1 MSYVVLARRYR
12 PQNLEE
18 IIGQEHISRTLKNAI
33 SENRVAHAYLFSG
46 PRGVGKTTTARIL
59 AKGLNCKNGP
69 TSEPCGKCVNCQEIT
84 QGSSIDVQEIDGASN
99 RGIDEIRALRENI
112 KFAPASSKFK
122 VYIIDEAHQITDAAF
137 NALLKTLEEPP
148 PHVVFILATTESQK
162 IPLTILSRCQR
173 YRFRLLSSQE
183 IIGALK
189 KIIDTEGFRIDSK
202 ALEVITASSGGSMR
216 DALSLLDQ
224 VISFSSGDVSAKV
237 IEELLGFLPKEIIS
251 STTVALAG
259 ADLPKLLEI
268 VREISGQ
275 GYNLLQFARDLREH
289 LRHILLYGINPEVV
303 DLPADEKIL
312 LESQKTLFS
321 KDWLIR
327 AGRLISKALD
337 EMRWNDQPRLTMEL
351 YLLKLA
357 QPYVPL
363 SDLVER
369 LEKIENNI
377 PFDEPETPSISV
389 KKNDKAPVVKEPV
402 EFQRGNAE
410 TLSSYAKRP
419 VEHPVDGMK
428 ETTASAYSGLQ
439 GPAQGKAL
447 DTSSW
452 NEIVSEIKSTKP
464 IIGNVLSEVVLVNNS
479 GTIVSLSAG
488 NNFQMESLKRNQAY
502 IEEQLFKK
510 TGRRIAVRVT
520 VAEQKAPAKRGEE
533 EEIVVE
539 EENTEQAPSEMF
551 EVKAE
556 LSSSES
562 GIPAGLEKI
571 INKFPGKITKKK

>member
-224 VISFSSGDVSAKV
+224 VISFSSGDVSAKD